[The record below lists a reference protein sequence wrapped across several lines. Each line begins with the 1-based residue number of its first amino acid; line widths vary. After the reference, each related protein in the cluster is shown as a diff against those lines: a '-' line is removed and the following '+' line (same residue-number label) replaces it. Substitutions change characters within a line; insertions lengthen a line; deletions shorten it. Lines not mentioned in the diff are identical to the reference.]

1 MHLFTA
7 LLGFAALAQASQN
20 KPKSYE
26 YIVVGSGP
34 GGGPLAAN
42 LARSGHSVLLIDAGD
57 DQFGNENSYM
67 VYNNTPA
74 INDPLTRWDFFV
86 SRDTPEVD
94 AQYEFTTWRQTN
106 GEFYVGLN
114 PPEGAERLGIYY
126 PRAGTIGGCAMHNAA
141 SLSLPADTDWEDIV
155 AITGDEEWSVENMR
169 KHFVRLERCNY
180 LRNGS
185 DPSHGFTGY
194 LDTSQANYDWA
205 LNQSDLTTLASYFS
219 NSLGGLETGKSLYE
233 LLGTDINANDPNRDE
248 FVGVITP
255 HTHSRNGVR
264 SSPLN
269 YIRDTLADARRH
281 PLTVQPHTLV
291 TKVLFSDTHT
301 KNKQPKAIGVEYL
314 QGQSLYSADPR
325 HNPQSKGIKGQAFA
339 TREVIIAGGVFNSPQ
354 ILKLS
359 GIGPAPELKKFGI
372 PVVKH
377 LPGVGT
383 NIKDNYEAILYGTFA
398 KPVTGFFDF
407 FYKTALALRGR
418 DLQFYCGSMNF
429 IGFWPGMPGWN
440 RNEFECG
447 AMQLHPRNVN
457 GTVKLRSTNPRD
469 VPDIHLGF
477 FQEGIDSDI
486 ESMSEGI
493 NFTRRLFNNLTDN
506 AFTELRPCAPG
517 VECTDAWQKDYLR
530 AQTHS
535 HHASGS
541 CAIGADDDPMAVL
554 DSKFRVRGVRNL
566 RVVDGSA
573 FPVQPGAVPSLSTF
587 IIGEK
592 AFQDIISGL

>member
-1 MHLFTA
+1 MHIFTT
-7 LLGFAALAQASQN
+7 LLCLTTLAQASQD

-57 DQFGNENSYM
+57 DQFGNENSHM
-67 VYNNTPA
+67 VYNNTPT

-86 SRDTPEVD
+86 SRDTPEID
-94 AQYEFTTWRQTN
+94 AQYEFTAWRQAD
-106 GEFYVGLN
+106 GEFYVGLD
-114 PPEGAERLGIYY
+114 PPEGAKRLGIYY

-141 SLSLPADTDWEDIV
+141 SLALPADADWTDII
-155 AITGDEEWSVENMR
+155 AITGDQDWSVENMR

-180 LRNGS
+180 LGNGS

-194 LDTSQANYDWA
+194 LDTSQANHDWA
-205 LNQSDLTTLASYFS
+205 LNQSDLMTLASYFS
-219 NSLGGLETGKSLYE
+219 NSLGGHETEKSLYE
-233 LLGTDINANDPNRDE
+233 LLGRDINANDPNRDE

-255 HTHSRNGVR
+255 HTHSRNGMR

-269 YIRDTLADARRH
+269 YIRDTLADARQD
-281 PLTVQPHTLV
+281 PLTVQTHTLV
-291 TKVLFSDTHT
+291 TKVLFSDAHS
-301 KNKQPKAIGVEYL
+301 KNKQPKAIGVEFL
-314 QGQSLYSADPR
+314 QGQSLYTADPR
-325 HNPQSKGIKGQAFA
+325 HKPQSKGVQGQAFA

-359 GIGPAPELKKFGI
+359 GIGPASELKKFGI

-429 IGFWPGMPGWN
+429 IG
-440 RNEFECG
+440 

-457 GTVKLRSTNPRD
+457 GTVKLRSANPRD
-469 VPDIHLGF
+469 TPDIHLGF
-477 FQEGIDSDI
+477 FQEGNDSDL
-486 ESMSEGI
+486 ESMVEGI
-493 NFTRRLFNNLTDN
+493 RFARSLFNNLTN
-506 AFTELRPCAPG
+506 NIFTELRPCAPG
-517 VECTDAWQKDYLR
+517 VECTNAWQKDYLR

-535 HHASGS
+535 HHAVGS

-587 IIGEK
+587 VIGEK
-592 AFQDIISGL
+592 AFQDIISSV